1 MVAITFRIKTYERGL
16 WFRHGDFRGILA
28 PGKHR
33 FWSRLWSKRDQVE
46 VVNTLEPR
54 LIHALLD
61 VIVAHADA
69 ERVLLVV
76 ELADAE
82 RALVWK
88 DDRLAYVLGPGRHAF
103 WRTAHRLHVEKFI
116 VDAGRFEHPQ
126 RDALLTLAGGAPYF
140 EMIDVGANEE
150 ALVYRDGV
158 LIEALREGR
167 YVYWKTGAKLTHR
180 KLDRREQLCDVG
192 GQDVMTSDKVT
203 LRINLLVGWQIV
215 DALAAVSTVAD
226 VAQAVYREAQL
237 ALRGAIGVRT
247 LDALLA
253 DKDGVGRELL
263 DGLARRAAEFGVA
276 IRSAGLRD
284 VILPGEM
291 KELFNQVIAAEKQA
305 QANLIKRREETAA
318 IRNQANTARLLAENP
333 ALARLKELEVIQEVL
348 GNAKATFVLGPGDLM
363 GQFGSLIRKEVQ
375 QNC

>member
-1 MVAITFRIKTYERGL
+1 MSITVRIKLHERGL
-16 WFRHGDFRGILA
+16 WFRHGDFRRILA
-28 PGKHR
+28 PGKYR
-33 FWSRLWSKRDQVE
+33 FWTRLFSKRDQVE
-46 VVNTLEPR
+46 VMSTLEPR
-54 LIHALLD
+54 LIHPLLD

-69 ERVLLVV
+69 ERALLVV
-76 ELADAE
+76 ALGDGE

-88 DDRLAYVLGPGRHAF
+88 DDRLACVLGPGRHAF
-103 WRTAHRLHVEKFI
+103 WRTAHRLHVEKF
-116 VDAGRFEHPQ
+116 VAGAGRFEHPQ
-126 RDALLTLAGGAPYF
+126 RDALLTLPGVAPYF

-158 LIEALREGR
+158 LVEVLREGR
-167 YVYWKTGAKLTHR
+167 YVYWKTGSKLSHR
-180 KLDRREQLCDVG
+180 KLDRREQLCDIN

-203 LRINLLVGWQIV
+203 LRINLLVGWQIA
-215 DALAAVSTVAD
+215 DALTAVNAVGD
-226 VAQAVYREAQL
+226 VGQAVYREAQL
-237 ALRGAIGVRT
+237 VLRGVIGVRT

-253 DKDGVGRELL
+253 DKDSVGRELR

-276 IRSAGLRD
+276 LRSIGLRD
-284 VILPGEM
+284 VILPGDM

-333 ALARLKELEVIQEVL
+333 ALARLKELEVIQDVL